1 MSHGFQQCQNLGAI
15 IFENCVDSIFVA
27 LTCEKV
33 YVSFALKRYI
43 YNKKKHIGSTSSWQL
58 LQNGHKSGVPKMLTQ
73 HCS

>member
-33 YVSFALKRYI
+33 YVSFAFKRYI
-43 YNKKKHIGSTSSWQL
+43 YNKKNILDLPVSGSFC
-58 LQNGHKSGVPKMLTQ
+58 KMGIKVESQ
-73 HCS
+73 KC